1 VAWNMQNFLQ
11 VNHDLPGTTPL
22 PDSNI
27 QSPRVFAQAIEPAV
41 SPVPTGILSGLG
53 RLFKAARKLHERE
66 KARIR
71 GEIAQVP
78 GLMALLMKPRNGQK
92 WTRAERAELR
102 AQLRRLSR
110 LGLYL
115 MTVVIPGTS
124 VTLPLLAWWLDRRQ
138 RQRDGDPSRRMTS

>member
-1 VAWNMQNFLQ
+1 M
-11 VNHDLPGTTPL
+11 
-22 PDSNI
+22 PDSDI
-27 QSPRVFAQAIEPAV
+27 QPPCVSAQAIASTASPA
-41 SPVPTGILSGLG
+41 PTGILSGLC
-53 RLFKAARKLHERE
+53 RLFKAARTLQERE
-66 KARIR
+66 KSRLR

-115 MTVVIPGTS
+115 TTAALPGTS
-124 VTLPLLAWWLDRRQ
+124 LTLPLLAWWLDRRQ
-138 RQRDGDPSRRMTS
+138 RRREGDPSGSMTS

>member
-1 VAWNMQNFLQ
+1 M
-11 VNHDLPGTTPL
+11 
-22 PDSNI
+22 PDSDI
-27 QSPRVFAQAIEPAV
+27 QLPRVSAQAIASTV
-41 SPVPTGILSGLG
+41 SPAPTGILSGLC
-53 RLFKAARKLHERE
+53 RLFKAARTLQERV
-66 KARIR
+66 KSRIR

-115 MTVVIPGTS
+115 MTAVIPGTS
-124 VTLPLLAWWLDRRQ
+124 LTLPLLAWWLDRRQ
-138 RQRDGDPSRRMTS
+138 RRRESDPSGNMTS

>member
-1 VAWNMQNFLQ
+1 M
-11 VNHDLPGTTPL
+11 
-22 PDSNI
+22 PDSDI
-27 QSPRVFAQAIEPAV
+27 QPPRVSAQAIAFTASPA
-41 SPVPTGILSGLG
+41 PTGILSGLC
-53 RLFKAARKLHERE
+53 RLFKAVRMLQQRE
-66 KARIR
+66 KSRIR

-115 MTVVIPGTS
+115 MTAVIPGTS
-124 VTLPLLAWWLDRRQ
+124 LTLPLLAWWLDRRQ
-138 RQRDGDPSRRMTS
+138 RQRDGDPSSNMTS

>member
-1 VAWNMQNFLQ
+1 MSN
-11 VNHDLPGTTPL
+11 
-22 PDSNI
+22 PDI
-27 QSPRVFAQAIEPAV
+27 QPPRVSAQAIASTASPA
-41 SPVPTGILSGLG
+41 PTGILSGLG
-53 RLFKAARKLHERE
+53 RLFKAARTLHERE
-66 KARIR
+66 KFRIR

-115 MTVVIPGTS
+115 MTAAIPGTS
-124 VTLPLLAWWLDRRQ
+124 LTLPLLAWWLDRRQ
-138 RQRDGDPSRRMTS
+138 RQRDGDPSGNMTS

>member
-1 VAWNMQNFLQ
+1 MPNS
-11 VNHDLPGTTPL
+11 D
-22 PDSNI
+22 I
-27 QSPRVFAQAIEPAV
+27 QPPRVSALVIEPA
-41 SPVPTGILSGLG
+41 SSQAPSGILSDLG

-66 KARIR
+66 KSRIR
-71 GEIAQVP
+71 AEIAQVP

-115 MTVVIPGTS
+115 TTAALPGTS
-124 VTLPLLAWWLDRRQ
+124 LTLPLLAWWLDRRQ
-138 RQRDGDPSRRMTS
+138 RRREGDPSSNMTS